1 MESLK
6 FMIVIETNVKIK
18 PLKSDKL
25 TENFKE
31 KTFKF
36 IKEDEKKVR
45 KVYKIQGGLS
55 QINS

>member
-25 TENFKE
+25 TENFEE